1 MVFVWIALGL
11 VIIAVAGLLLY
22 RAYLQRRIRNQSK
35 RLIAAGGISS
45 VEEVRLGGLKQYVL
59 IQAEDASKPVLLVL
73 HGGPGMPVPGVGCRG
88 VDWVFNLSTAELIK
102 HFTVVFWDQRGT
114 GKTYA
119 AETPASS
126 MNMEQFLTDAS
137 ELTDWLRA
145 RFQTDKIFLSGVS
158 WGSIIGI
165 QLAHRYPDKF
175 HAYIGI
181 AQIVNWAESDQ
192 IAYEWLLGRAQE
204 TNNAKA
210 LAELK
215 AMGLPPY
222 TEDIAKWNQLRK
234 WLFMLG
240 GLIYEDGQIRH
251 PGMPYL
257 FKTLLAS
264 PDYKIGDVIRTF
276 TKGMKLSYSPQM
288 LADFGSY
295 DALSG
300 IRRLDMPVC
309 FFHSLH
315 DRTISGKL
323 LQQFYERLEAP
334 QGKHLTWLEQSA
346 HIYSPADSRL
356 VEKGVIEFKTNLH
369 V

>member
-1 MVFVWIALGL
+1 
-11 VIIAVAGLLLY
+11 
-22 RAYLQRRIRNQSK
+22 
-35 RLIAAGGISS
+35 
-45 VEEVRLGGLKQYVL
+45 
-59 IQAEDASKPVLLVL
+59 
-73 HGGPGMPVPGVGCRG
+73 
-88 VDWVFNLSTAELIK
+88 
-102 HFTVVFWDQRGT
+102 
-114 GKTYA
+114 
-119 AETPASS
+119 
-126 MNMEQFLTDAS
+126 
-137 ELTDWLRA
+137 
-145 RFQTDKIFLSGVS
+145 
-158 WGSIIGI
+158 
-165 QLAHRYPDKF
+165 
-175 HAYIGI
+175 
-181 AQIVNWAESDQ
+181 
-192 IAYEWLLGRAQE
+192 
-204 TNNAKA
+204 
-210 LAELK
+210 
-215 AMGLPPY
+215 
-222 TEDIAKWNQLRK
+222 
-234 WLFMLG
+234 
-240 GLIYEDGQIRH
+240 
-251 PGMPYL
+251 MPYL

>member
-102 HFTVVFWDQRGT
+102 HFTVVFRDQRGT

-158 WGSIIGI
+158 RGSIIGI

-181 AQIVNWAESDQ
+181 AQIVNWAESEQ
-192 IAYEWLLGRAQE
+192 IAYKWLLGRAQE
-204 TNNAKA
+204 T
-210 LAELK
+210 
-215 AMGLPPY
+215 
-222 TEDIAKWNQLRK
+222 
-234 WLFMLG
+234 
-240 GLIYEDGQIRH
+240 
-251 PGMPYL
+251 
-257 FKTLLAS
+257 
-264 PDYKIGDVIRTF
+264 
-276 TKGMKLSYSPQM
+276 
-288 LADFGSY
+288 GSY